1 MIAEIIRDVM
11 KHKGIS
17 QATLAEKLGYS
28 HASGVSTKL
37 QRSNSLRVDTLAKF
51 LDAMDCQLIIRSN
64 TDGRE
69 WILNEDGSNIDN
81 QKRITIMENIYEE
94 ASRNIEEMEQ
104 KLASYKDLQSEI
116 KRLEDYY
123 TSDEWKEDYSLGEE
137 GLLPEDLKRGVL
149 SEDGIHNLLERYME
163 LQSQIK

>member
-1 MIAEIIRDVM
+1 
-11 KHKGIS
+11 
-17 QATLAEKLGYS
+17 
-28 HASGVSTKL
+28 
-37 QRSNSLRVDTLAKF
+37 
-51 LDAMDCQLIIRSN
+51 
-64 TDGRE
+64 
-69 WILNEDGSNIDN
+69 
-81 QKRITIMENIYEE
+81 MENIYEE

-123 TSDEWKEDYSLGEE
+123 TSDEWKEDYSLDEE